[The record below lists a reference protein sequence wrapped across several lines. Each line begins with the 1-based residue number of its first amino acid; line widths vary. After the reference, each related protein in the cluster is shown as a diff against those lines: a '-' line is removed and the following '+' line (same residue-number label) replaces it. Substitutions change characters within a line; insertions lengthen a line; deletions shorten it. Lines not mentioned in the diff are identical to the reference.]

1 MAFKVK
7 SFKNYP
13 KMKYIA
19 LFFTIIFL
27 LFAVLQYNDPDPI
40 LWIPIYL
47 IAAYASFRT
56 YQGQA
61 NKEMLL
67 VLIVLSFVGGLNSWQ
82 AMTAWEGFFSEG
94 AGISMKT
101 VNQELAR
108 EACGLWIATV
118 SFVICWGIDKFR
130 TRF

>member
-1 MAFKVK
+1 
-7 SFKNYP
+7 
-13 KMKYIA
+13 MKYIA
-19 LFFTIIFL
+19 LIFTFIFI
-27 LFAVLQYNDPDPI
+27 LFAGWQYNDPDPI

-47 IAAYASFRT
+47 IAAYATFRT
-56 YQGQA
+56 YQEKA
-61 NKEMLL
+61 NVEMLL
-67 VLIVLSFVGGLNSWQ
+67 VLIVISFVGGLNSWQ

-118 SFVICWGIDKFR
+118 SFVICIGIDKFR
-130 TRF
+130 SS